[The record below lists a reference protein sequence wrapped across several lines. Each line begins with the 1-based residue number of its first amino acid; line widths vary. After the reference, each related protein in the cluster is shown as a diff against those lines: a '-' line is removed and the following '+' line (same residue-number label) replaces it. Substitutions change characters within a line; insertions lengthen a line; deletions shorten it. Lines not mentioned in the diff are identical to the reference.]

1 MQQPPDTT
9 QSTATKAA
17 ERLLLDRLK
26 RMGVVSWHEPLLC
39 LPKSFLDYSQI
50 STLKQALP
58 RTDLVSEPR
67 IFTLI
72 VTEKACVV
80 SQPKKRLILNATDG
94 MLTVK
99 IVIFI
104 HPGVEVGVHEVGD

>member
-26 RMGVVSWHEPLLC
+26 RMGVVSWHVPLLC
-39 LPKSFLDYSQI
+39 FPKSFLDYSQI

-58 RTDLVSEPR
+58 RTDLVPEPR

-72 VTEKACVV
+72 VSQKSRVV
-80 SQPKKRLILNATDG
+80 EQAKKRLI
-94 MLTVK
+94 
-99 IVIFI
+99 
-104 HPGVEVGVHEVGD
+104 